1 MAELADFHFN
11 IKYRPG
17 KENVDVD
24 ILSRMPLDIETLMKE
39 CTEELPFDCVEAT
52 IQSVEVPNLSWTA
65 VISLDDTVATEY
77 AGEPLPVEEIK
88 QAQQNDDHIGPVLQF
103 KLSDKK
109 PTGHLFNTM
118 TAKSKCLLR
127 SWDKLFIG
135 DDGILRRRTNT
146 RTQLVLPANY
156 KQRVLK
162 ELHDNMGHQG
172 LDRTMS
178 LIRERF
184 YWPQMHNDVDHYVTK
199 SCVCL
204 KQKKPGKETR
214 APLQNI
220 VTTHPFEL
228 VFIDFLHL
236 DKCKGGYQY
245 ILIVVDHFTR
255 FAQDYATTSKSAK
268 TVVEKLFNDYALKFR
283 FPQRIHH
290 DQGGEFENQ
299 LVAQLK
305 KSCGV
310 AGSRTTPYHPQG
322 NGQVEHFNRTLL
334 QMLKALTEN
343 QKTNFG
349 KESLKKLIFAYNN
362 TKCEVTGFSPFYL
375 LFGRSPRLPVDL
387 LFGLTSETET
397 IDYKEYVKRRRQ
409 QMQEALEITRQTA
422 KKTAERNKRNYDGKV
437 RGSVL
442 CPGDRVLVKNLTHR
456 GGTGKLRNHWEDVVH
471 TVVRQVGGEGPIYD
485 VRPEQGKARSRVLH
499 RNILMPCEYLPL
511 EIDLGKEEQR
521 DK

>member
-1 MAELADFHFN
+1 
-11 IKYRPG
+11 
-17 KENVDVD
+17 
-24 ILSRMPLDIETLMKE
+24 
-39 CTEELPFDCVEAT
+39 
-52 IQSVEVPNLSWTA
+52 
-65 VISLDDTVATEY
+65 
-77 AGEPLPVEEIK
+77 
-88 QAQQNDDHIGPVLQF
+88 
-103 KLSDKK
+103 
-109 PTGHLFNTM
+109 M
-118 TAKSKCLLR
+118 TAKGKCLLC

-135 DDGILRRRTNT
+135 DDGILRRRTTT

-220 VTTHPFEL
+220 VTTHPLKL
-228 VFIDFLHL
+228 VSIDFLHL

-255 FAQDYATTSKSAK
+255 FAQAYATTSKSAK
-268 TVVEKLFNDYALKFR
+268 TVVEKLFNDYALKFG

-322 NGQVEHFNRTLL
+322 NGQVERFNRTLL
-334 QMLKALTEN
+334 QMLKTWTEN
-343 QKTNFG
+343 QKTNW
-349 KESLKKLIFAYNN
+349 KESLNKLIFAYNN

-387 LFGLTSETET
+387 CS
-397 IDYKEYVKRRRQ
+397 
-409 QMQEALEITRQTA
+409 A
-422 KKTAERNKRNYDGKV
+422 
-437 RGSVL
+437 
-442 CPGDRVLVKNLTHR
+442 
-456 GGTGKLRNHWEDVVH
+456 
-471 TVVRQVGGEGPIYD
+471 
-485 VRPEQGKARSRVLH
+485 
-499 RNILMPCEYLPL
+499 
-511 EIDLGKEEQR
+511 
-521 DK
+521 